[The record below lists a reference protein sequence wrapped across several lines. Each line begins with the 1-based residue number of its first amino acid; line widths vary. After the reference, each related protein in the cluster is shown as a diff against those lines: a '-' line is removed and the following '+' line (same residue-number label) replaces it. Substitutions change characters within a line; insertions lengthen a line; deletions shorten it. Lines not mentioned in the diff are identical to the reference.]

1 MIKIIGGLLMVAAGV
16 VAGLYVGVWWAF
28 IGGIVD
34 IINEI
39 KSVEVTALNVAIGIA
54 KVLFAGF
61 FGLVSAALLIL
72 PGALL
77 INKS

>member
-61 FGLVSAALLIL
+61 FGWVSAALLIL